1 MRIQPLLLAAYA
13 TLAAGRA
20 LRCKPHEHSS
30 HHRAHYTL
38 PAGELASLTH
48 GISTDEAVTSHG
60 YSTPS
65 SLPLNATT
73 LASLVRTS
81 GPIEHHSSSNL
92 PVETSLPTTTASV
105 SASASST
112 TTTTATTARST
123 SSTVSVESVKSS
135 GVPGTVNSDKRPK
148 KGISFTNQDVAQ
160 TWGQKKIGWAYNWW
174 TGRGDIPEEME
185 YYPMVWCP
193 TKIGVDGWTKDA
205 ETAIASGSK
214 HLLGFNEPD
223 QHGQCNIPVE
233 QAVEGYKS
241 YMNQFKGRAL
251 LGSPAVTNN
260 PAPRGLDYLSRFLD
274 QCGNDC
280 HVDFLVTHWY
290 GVEQN
295 GVWNFQR
302 HVNKTIELAEKHGIS
317 QVYITEFGMTGADV
331 ETTSAFIEEVV
342 PWLDQNEAVGGYAY
356 FGFYDGILMEDGA
369 INELGQAYA
378 NAG

>member
-20 LRCKPHEHSS
+20 LRCKAHENLSY
-30 HHRAHYTL
+30 HRSQYTL
-38 PAGELASLTH
+38 PGGELASVTPS
-48 GISTDEAVTSHG
+48 ISTGEAATSHG
-60 YSTPS
+60 YNTPS
-65 SLPLNATT
+65 SLSLNTT
-73 LASLVRTS
+73 NLASLARTS
-81 GPIEHHSSSNL
+81 GLIEGHSSSSL
-92 PVETSLPTTTASV
+92 PAETSLPTTTSSFSV
-105 SASASST
+105 ST
-112 TTTTATTARST
+112 TIITTVRAT
-123 SSTVSVESVKSS
+123 SSATSAEVAKSS
-135 GVPGTVNSDKRPK
+135 SVPETADSDKRPK
-148 KGISFTNQDVAQ
+148 KGMSFTNQDVAQ
-160 TWGQKKIGWAYNWW
+160 AWGQKKIGWAYNWW

-193 TKIGVDGWTKDA
+193 TKIDVDGWTKDA

-223 QHGQCNIPVE
+223 QHGQCDIPVE
-233 QAVEGYKS
+233 QAVEGYKN
-241 YMNQFKGRAL
+241 YMNKFKGRAL

-260 PAPRGLDYLSRFLD
+260 PAPRGLDYLGRFLE
-274 QCGNDC
+274 QCGSDC

-302 HVNKTIELAEKHGIS
+302 HVNNTIELAEKHGIS

-331 ETTSAFIEEVV
+331 KTTSAFIEEVV

-356 FGFYDGILMEDGA
+356 FGFYDGILMKGDA
-369 INELGQAYA
+369 ISELGLAYA
-378 NAG
+378 RAG

>member
-1 MRIQPLLLAAYA
+1 MRIQPLLLATYA
-13 TLAAGRA
+13 ALAASRT
-20 LRCKPHEHSS
+20 LRCKAHEHLSY
-30 HHRAHYTL
+30 HRSHYTL
-38 PAGELASLTH
+38 PGGELASVTPS
-48 GISTDEAVTSHG
+48 ISVDEATTSHG
-60 YSTPS
+60 YNTLSP
-65 SLPLNATT
+65 LPLNATT

-81 GPIEHHSSSNL
+81 GSIEHHPSSNL
-92 PVETSLPTTTASV
+92 PVETSLSTATASG
-105 SASASST
+105 SAS
-112 TTTTATTARST
+112 TTATTTVRAI
-123 SSTVSVESVKSS
+123 SSAASAEVAKSS
-135 GVPGTVNSDKRPK
+135 GVPETVNSDKRPK
-148 KGISFTNQDVAQ
+148 KGMSFTNQDVAQ
-160 TWGQKKIGWAYNWW
+160 AWGQKKIGWAYNWW
-174 TGRGDIPEEME
+174 TGRGDIPAEME

-205 ETAIASGSK
+205 EAAIASGSK

-223 QHGQCNIPVE
+223 QHGQCDIPVE

-241 YMNQFKGRAL
+241 YMNKFKGQVL

-274 QCGNDC
+274 QCGNNC

-295 GVWNFQR
+295 GVWNFQY
-302 HVNKTIELAEKHGIS
+302 HVNKTIELAKKHGIS

-356 FGFYDGILMEDGA
+356 FGFYDGVLMKGHA
-369 INELGQAYA
+369 ISELGLAYA
-378 NAG
+378 RAG

>member
-1 MRIQPLLLAAYA
+1 MRTQPLFLAAYA

-20 LRCKPHEHSS
+20 LRCKPHEHLSY
-30 HHRAHYTL
+30 HHSQYTL
-38 PAGELASLTH
+38 PGGELASVTPV
-48 GISTDEAVTSHG
+48 ISTGEAATSHG
-60 YSTPS
+60 YNIPS
-65 SLPLNATT
+65 SLTLNTTT
-73 LASLVRTS
+73 LANLVRTS
-81 GPIEHHSSSNL
+81 SLTEDYPSSRL
-92 PVETSLPTTTASV
+92 PVQTSLPTTASFF
-105 SASASST
+105 SAST
-112 TTTTATTARST
+112 TIITTVQAT
-123 SSTVSVESVKSS
+123 SSAASAEVAKSS
-135 GVPGTVNSDKRPK
+135 IVPETANSDKRPK
-148 KGISFTNQDVAQ
+148 KGMSFTNQDVAQ
-160 TWGQKKIGWAYNWW
+160 AWGQKKIGWAYNWW
-174 TGRGDIPEEME
+174 TGRGDIPAEME

-223 QHGQCNIPVE
+223 QHGQCDIPVE
-233 QAVEGYKS
+233 QAVEGYKN
-241 YMNQFKGRAL
+241 YMNKFRGRAL

-260 PAPRGLDYLSRFLD
+260 PAPRGLDYLGRFLE

-302 HVNKTIELAEKHGIS
+302 HVNNTIELAEKHGIS

-331 ETTSAFIEEVV
+331 KTTSAFIEEVV

-356 FGFYDGILMEDGA
+356 FGFYDGILMKGDT
-369 INELGQAYA
+369 ISELGLAYA
-378 NAG
+378 RAG

>member
-1 MRIQPLLLAAYA
+1 MKIQSLLLATYA
-13 TLAAGRA
+13 TLAASRA
-20 LRCKPHEHSS
+20 LRCKPHEHLSY
-30 HHRAHYTL
+30 HRSNYTL
-38 PAGELASLTH
+38 PGGELASGTPS
-48 GISTDEAVTSHG
+48 ISTDEAIASYGH
-60 YSTPS
+60 STPS
-65 SLPLNATT
+65 SLPLNVTT
-73 LASLVRTS
+73 LASLTRTT

-92 PVETSLPTTTASV
+92 PVETSLPTTTAFVSV
-105 SASASST
+105 S
-112 TTTTATTARST
+112 TTTATTVQPT
-123 SSTVSVESVKSS
+123 SPTISLVAVKSS
-135 GVPGTVNSDKRPK
+135 GVPETVNSDKRPK
-148 KGISFTNQDVAQ
+148 KGMSFTNQDVAQ

-174 TGRGDIPEEME
+174 TGRGDIPKEME

-193 TKIGVDGWTKDA
+193 TKIGVDGWTNDA
-205 ETAIASGSK
+205 EAAIASGSK

-223 QHGQCNIPVE
+223 QHGQCDIPVE

-241 YMNQFKGRAL
+241 YMNKFKGRAL

-331 ETTSAFIEEVV
+331 ETTSSFIEEVV

-356 FGFYDGILMEDGA
+356 FGFYDGILMKGDA
-369 INELGQAYA
+369 ISELGQAYA
-378 NAG
+378 RAG